1 MNQEYL
7 KIVIKFIEDI
17 LNLSKKY
24 KDFYFILRF
33 KKTDFFDE
41 EEFKYLINDVKKS
54 NNIFCDNNYKKIN
67 SYTLAHNSQL
77 IISKWTSIAEEMLSL
92 NKKVIFYDNEKYITN
107 YDYFLKNYKYLC
119 TNYDDLINKFEYL
132 ISNNNIDIKNY
143 GEQYEYDKYYEKI
156 IDYILE
162 KMKLLVIIGN
172 GGHANVVKDIAKDEN
187 FNKILFIRLNIDK
200 NKKDLIK
207 IKKILDK
214 YSSSNIYFTIGIGFN
229 FKRKIISETIN
240 KNFKGKFKWKSI
252 ISNNSIISNDVK
264 IGIGTIIMPGVVI
277 NKGVKIGKHCIV
289 NTSSS
294 IDHDN
299 MISNFVSIAPGVNTS
314 GNVQIGEASHYW
326 N

>member
-1 MNQEYL
+1 
-7 KIVIKFIEDI
+7 
-17 LNLSKKY
+17 
-24 KDFYFILRF
+24 
-33 KKTDFFDE
+33 
-41 EEFKYLINDVKKS
+41 
-54 NNIFCDNNYKKIN
+54 
-67 SYTLAHNSQL
+67 
-77 IISKWTSIAEEMLSL
+77 
-92 NKKVIFYDNEKYITN
+92 
-107 YDYFLKNYKYLC
+107 
-119 TNYDDLINKFEYL
+119 
-132 ISNNNIDIKNY
+132 
-143 GEQYEYDKYYEKI
+143 
-156 IDYILE
+156 
-162 KMKLLVIIGN
+162 MKLLVIIGN

-264 IGIGTIIMPGVVI
+264 IGKGTIIMPGVVI

-314 GNVQIGEASHYW
+314 GNVQIGEASHIGINSAIKQNITIGKNVLIGAMTYV
-326 N
+326 NKNCVRNSIVYGVPMQIIGKRHISDDYL